1 MDGAAMPLLRI
12 ELEHLATLAD
22 GRVAEWEALGEGAEP
37 LVWVEG
43 GPGLP
48 VHLARAD
55 VVPVLDRFRCHLVNA
70 PGSGRSTPPATE
82 DGYDLEAIVGF
93 FEAWRQAVGL
103 GPVTLMGHSWGG
115 LVAPAWAALH
125 PEAVRRLI
133 VISGYAGAGS
143 VDPAAA
149 TAEQERALDRIRDRP
164 WFAEAWAAWE
174 RSLGVVGM
182 SEEVLAETFRAILP
196 IYFAQPEEP
205 AAAAHIERI
214 RRELRWHAPIVDA
227 WTGAREDADYRP
239 LLSRIRC
246 PTLVIAGEHDWIC
259 GPAWNKA
266 LSDAIPRSRLVV
278 IDAVGHLPQYEA
290 PAAFRAAIDGWMAA
304 TDPTGELAH
313 TPGQY

>member
-1 MDGAAMPLLRI
+1 
-12 ELEHLATLAD
+12 
-22 GRVAEWEALGEGAEP
+22 V
-37 LVWVEG
+37 
-43 GPGLP
+43 
-48 VHLARAD
+48 
-55 VVPVLDRFRCHLVNA
+55 
-70 PGSGRSTPPATE
+70 
-82 DGYDLEAIVGF
+82 
-93 FEAWRQAVGL
+93 VGL
-103 GPVTLMGHSWGG
+103 
-115 LVAPAWAALH
+115 
-125 PEAVRRLI
+125 
-133 VISGYAGAGS
+133 
-143 VDPAAA
+143 
-149 TAEQERALDRIRDRP
+149 
-164 WFAEAWAAWE
+164 
-174 RSLGVVGM
+174 